1 MWNTEWFDQ
10 TIYLP
15 FENTVIPCP
24 REYEKVLE
32 KQYGDW
38 RTPVHGSSMHE
49 MYYIDPE
56 LPWAEYL
63 LSHFG

>member
-1 MWNTEWFDQ
+1 M
-10 TIYLP
+10 
-15 FENTVIPCP
+15 P
-24 REYEKVLE
+24 RGIRKVLE

-38 RTPVHGSSMHE
+38 KTPVHGGSMHE

-63 LSHFG
+63 SLHFG